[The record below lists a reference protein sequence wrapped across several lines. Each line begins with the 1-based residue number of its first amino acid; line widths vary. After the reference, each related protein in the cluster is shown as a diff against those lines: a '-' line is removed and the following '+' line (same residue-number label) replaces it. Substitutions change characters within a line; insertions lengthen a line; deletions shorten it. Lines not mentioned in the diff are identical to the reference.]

1 MHAELVGLPAFGV
14 DVHGAF
20 DNLDSVIAEL
30 TRAPKR
36 DDPPDVTQLLI
47 DNRAVFSKFRD
58 LYHSR
63 PYFDKIDYCE
73 RLINYLVAYA
83 CKVISAC
90 PFIRHLP
97 ALPNALAIRPRITL
111 KLI

>member
-1 MHAELVGLPAFGV
+1 VHPKVVVAMHAELVGLPAFGV

-58 LYHSR
+58 LYHSC

-83 CKVISAC
+83 CKVIRHALLSDICLLC
-90 PFIRHLP
+90 PMP
-97 ALPNALAIRPRITL
+97 
-111 KLI
+111 